1 MPRTLK
7 SKRPVMNRWRGRM
20 SCAEGLVEIRGWLYL
35 APLKAPVDLLG
46 TGIHASIATM
56 LTK

>member
-1 MPRTLK
+1 
-7 SKRPVMNRWRGRM
+7 MNRWRGRM